1 MEFDEIEK
9 KIEWLE
15 AERKKTNQQ
24 LKEYKNRIT
33 SLEATIE
40 SQQQKLAVVE
50 NDMKTTVNVSNKLAH
65 FDAAIN
71 QNRSDML
78 ANIAA
83 LEKKQYTHLKAS
95 EKQLKTEIT
104 QMTNKLGEVQTFV
117 PLFSDVRKNLQNRID
132 EENRLAQRV
141 DTIEKQA
148 ESMNNAFDDFI
159 RTNKRTL
166 DELQVEYKRVSDLQ
180 VEVTALRKRLDE
192 ERTRSDV
199 HTEAIK
205 KAETRIVDIES
216 GEVERKQNQ
225 ATFFEKLSL
234 AQVERDNMWKEWQ
247 KRFGEINT
255 LSENFKV
262 KMDALETT
270 HMAIKKSQAELDE
283 VNMRFD
289 RRINELTEM
298 HRLSEE
304 RFRQEWISF
313 KNEDQKR
320 WTNYSLT
327 QDEKLQDDT
336 RQMSKLV
343 DRVISL
349 EDAAQ
354 EAKDTIELINEETD
368 KRMKAFTSVLHDLME
383 SFNQTFN
390 IR

>member
-24 LKEYKNRIT
+24 LKEYKNRIA
-33 SLEATIE
+33 SLEATID
-40 SQQQKLAVVE
+40 SQQQKLTVIE

-65 FDAAIN
+65 FDAAIS

-78 ANIAA
+78 ADIAA
-83 LEKKQYTHLKAS
+83 MEKKQNTHLKAS
-95 EKQLKTEIT
+95 EKQLKAEIT
-104 QMTNKLGEVQTFV
+104 QMTNKFSEVQTFV

-159 RTNKRTL
+159 QTNKRTL

-192 ERTRSDV
+192 ERSRGDV

-205 KAETRIVDIES
+205 KSETRIVDIES

-225 ATFFEKLSL
+225 AAFFEKLSL

-247 KRFGEINT
+247 KRFGEINV
-255 LSENFKV
+255 LSENFKA

-270 HMAIKKSQAELDE
+270 HIAIKKSQTELDD

-354 EAKDTIELINEETD
+354 EAKDIIELINEETD

>member
-1 MEFDEIEK
+1 
-9 KIEWLE
+9 
-15 AERKKTNQQ
+15 
-24 LKEYKNRIT
+24 
-33 SLEATIE
+33 
-40 SQQQKLAVVE
+40 
-50 NDMKTTVNVSNKLAH
+50 
-65 FDAAIN
+65 
-71 QNRSDML
+71 
-78 ANIAA
+78 
-83 LEKKQYTHLKAS
+83 
-95 EKQLKTEIT
+95 
-104 QMTNKLGEVQTFV
+104 
-117 PLFSDVRKNLQNRID
+117 VRKNLQNRID
-132 EENRLAQRV
+132 EENRLAQRLDSV
-141 DTIEKQA
+141 EKQA
-148 ESMNNAFDDFI
+148 ETMNNTFNNFLQA
-159 RTNKRTL
+159 NKRTM

-192 ERTRSDV
+192 ERTRSDIQG
-199 HTEAIK
+199 EAIK
-205 KAETRIVDIES
+205 KAETRIVEIEN

-225 ATFFEKLSL
+225 AAFYEKLSL

-247 KRFGEINT
+247 TRFGEINIMG
-255 LSENFKV
+255 ENYKS
-262 KMDALETT
+262 KMDALEAT
-270 HMAIKKSQAELDE
+270 HLAIKKSQASLDD

-327 QDEKLQDDT
+327 QDEKAQDDT

-354 EAKDTIELINEETD
+354 EARDTIELINEETD
-368 KRMKAFTSVLHDLME
+368 KRMKAFTTVLHDLME

>member
-24 LKEYKNRIT
+24 LKEYKNRIA
-33 SLEATIE
+33 SLEATID
-40 SQQQKLAVVE
+40 SQQQKLTVIE

-65 FDAAIN
+65 FDAAIS

-78 ANIAA
+78 ADIAA
-83 LEKKQYTHLKAS
+83 MEKKQNTHLKAS
-95 EKQLKTEIT
+95 EKQLKAEIT
-104 QMTNKLGEVQTFV
+104 QMTNKFGEVQTFV

-159 RTNKRTL
+159 QTNKRTL

-192 ERTRSDV
+192 ERSRGDV

-205 KAETRIVDIES
+205 KSETRIVDIES

-225 ATFFEKLSL
+225 AAFFEKLSL

-247 KRFGEINT
+247 KRFGEINA
-255 LSENFKV
+255 LSENFKA

-270 HMAIKKSQAELDE
+270 HIAIKKSQTELDD

-304 RFRQEWISF
+304 RFRQEWIAF

-354 EAKDTIELINEETD
+354 EAKDIIELINEETD

>member
-24 LKEYKNRIT
+24 IKEYKNRVS

-65 FDAAIN
+65 FDTAITK
-71 QNRSDML
+71 NRSDML
-78 ANIAA
+78 ADFAA
-83 LEKKQYTHLKAS
+83 MEKKQNAHLKAS
-95 EKQLKTEIT
+95 EKQLKAEIT
-104 QMTNKLGEVQTFV
+104 QIENKFGEVQTFV

-141 DTIEKQA
+141 DTVEKQA
-148 ESMNNAFDDFI
+148 EAKNKVFDEFI

-166 DELQVEYKRVSDLQ
+166 DELQVEHKRVSDLQ
-180 VEVTALRKRLDE
+180 VEVTALRKRLEE
-192 ERTRSDV
+192 ERARSDV

-205 KAETRIVDIES
+205 KSETRIVDIES

-225 ATFFEKLSL
+225 AAFFEKLSL

-247 KRFGEINT
+247 KRFSEINT
-255 LSENFKV
+255 MSENFKA

-270 HMAIKKSQAELDE
+270 HMAIKKSQTELDD

-320 WTNYSLT
+320 WTNYALT

-354 EAKDTIELINEETD
+354 ETKDIIELINEETD

-383 SFNQTFN
+383 SFNQSFN

>member
-15 AERKKTNQQ
+15 SERKKTNQQ
-24 LKEYKNRIT
+24 IKEYKNRIAA
-33 SLEATIE
+33 LEASVET
-40 SQQQKLAVVE
+40 QQQKLAVVE
-50 NDMKTTVNVSNKLAH
+50 NDQKTTVNVSSKLAR
-65 FDAAIN
+65 FDAAIAKN
-71 QNRSDML
+71 HADML
-78 ANIAA
+78 AEMTA
-83 LEKKQYTHLKAS
+83 LEKKQSAHFKSS
-95 EKQLKTEIT
+95 EKQLKAEIT
-104 QMTNKLGEVQTFV
+104 QITNKFAEVQTFV

-132 EENRLAQRV
+132 EENRLAQRLDSV
-141 DTIEKQA
+141 EKQA
-148 ESMNNAFDDFI
+148 ETMNNTFNNFLQA
-159 RTNKRTL
+159 NKRTM

-192 ERTRSDV
+192 ERTRSDIQG
-199 HTEAIK
+199 EAIK
-205 KAETRIVDIES
+205 KAETRIVEIEN

-225 ATFFEKLSL
+225 ATFYEKLSL

-247 KRFGEINT
+247 TRFGEINIMG
-255 LSENFKV
+255 ENYKS
-262 KMDALETT
+262 KMDALEAT
-270 HMAIKKSQAELDE
+270 HLAIKKSQASLDD

-327 QDEKLQDDT
+327 QDEKAQDDT

-354 EAKDTIELINEETD
+354 EARDTIELINEETD
-368 KRMKAFTSVLHDLME
+368 KRMKAFATVLHDLME

>member
-24 LKEYKNRIT
+24 LKEYKNRIA
-33 SLEATIE
+33 SLEATID
-40 SQQQKLAVVE
+40 SQQQKLTVIE

-65 FDAAIN
+65 FDAAIS

-78 ANIAA
+78 ADIAA
-83 LEKKQYTHLKAS
+83 MEKKQNTHLKAS
-95 EKQLKTEIT
+95 EKQLKAEIT
-104 QMTNKLGEVQTFV
+104 QMTNKFSEVQTFV

-159 RTNKRTL
+159 QTNKRTL

-180 VEVTALRKRLDE
+180 VEVTALRNRLDE
-192 ERTRSDV
+192 ERSRGDV

-205 KAETRIVDIES
+205 KSETRIVDIES

-225 ATFFEKLSL
+225 AAFFEKLSL

-247 KRFGEINT
+247 KRFGEINA
-255 LSENFKV
+255 LSENFKA

-270 HMAIKKSQAELDE
+270 HIAIKKSQTELDD

-354 EAKDTIELINEETD
+354 EAKDIIELINEETD

>member
-24 LKEYKNRIT
+24 VKEYKNRIAT
-33 SLEATIE
+33 LEETIE
-40 SQQQKLAVVE
+40 LQQQKLSVVE
-50 NDMKTTVNVSNKLAH
+50 KDIKTTVNVSNKLAH

-71 QNRSDML
+71 QNRADML
-78 ANIAA
+78 ADIAA
-83 LEKKQYTHLKAS
+83 MEKKQNAHLKAS
-95 EKQLKTEIT
+95 EKQLKVEIT
-104 QMTNKLGEVQTFV
+104 QMTNKLSEVQTFV

-132 EENRLAQRV
+132 EENRLAQKV
-141 DTIEKQA
+141 GTIEKQA
-148 ESMNNAFDDFI
+148 ESTNNAFDDFI

-192 ERTRSDV
+192 ERTRSDI

-205 KAETRIVDIES
+205 KAETRIVEIEN

-225 ATFFEKLSL
+225 AAFYEKMSL

-255 LSENFKV
+255 LSENFKT

-270 HMAIKKSQAELDE
+270 HLAIKKSQAELDD

-354 EAKDTIELINEETD
+354 EAKDTITLINEETD
-368 KRMKAFTSVLHDLME
+368 KRMKAFTAVLHDLME

>member
-15 AERKKTNQQ
+15 SERKKTNQ
-24 LKEYKNRIT
+24 LVKEYKNRIAA
-33 SLEATIE
+33 LEATVE
-40 SQQQKLAVVE
+40 AQQQKLAVVE
-50 NDMKTTVNVSNKLAH
+50 NDLKTTVNVSSKLAH
-65 FDAAIN
+65 FDTAIAKN
-71 QNRSDML
+71 HADILSEM
-78 ANIAA
+78 AA
-83 LEKKQYTHLKAS
+83 LEKKQNAHFKLS
-95 EKQLKTEIT
+95 EKQLKAEIT
-104 QMTNKLGEVQTFV
+104 QITNKFSEVQTFV

-132 EENRLAQRV
+132 EENRLAQRMDAV
-141 DTIEKQA
+141 EKQA
-148 ESMNNAFDDFI
+148 EVMNNTFEDI
-159 RTNKRTL
+159 LQSNKRTM
-166 DELQVEYKRVSDLQ
+166 DELQVENKRVSDLQ
-180 VEVTALRKRLDE
+180 VELTALRKRLDE

-199 HTEAIK
+199 QSEAIK
-205 KAETRIVDIES
+205 KAEARIVEIEN

-225 ATFFEKLSL
+225 TAFYEKLSL
-234 AQVERDNMWKEWQ
+234 AQVERDKMWKEWQ
-247 KRFGEINT
+247 TRFGEINNIG
-255 LSENFKV
+255 ENFKS
-262 KMDALETT
+262 KMDALEAT
-270 HMAIKKSQAELDE
+270 HMAIKKSQAELDD

-327 QDEKLQDDT
+327 QDEKSQDDT

-368 KRMKAFTSVLHDLME
+368 KRMKAFTTVLHDLME

>member
-24 LKEYKNRIT
+24 LKEYKNRIA
-33 SLEATIE
+33 SLEATID
-40 SQQQKLAVVE
+40 SQQQKLTVIE

-65 FDAAIN
+65 FDAAIS

-78 ANIAA
+78 ADIAA
-83 LEKKQYTHLKAS
+83 MEKKQNTHLKAS
-95 EKQLKTEIT
+95 EKQLKAEIT
-104 QMTNKLGEVQTFV
+104 QMTNKFGEVQTFV

-159 RTNKRTL
+159 QTNKRTL

-180 VEVTALRKRLDE
+180 VELTALRKRLDE
-192 ERTRSDV
+192 ERSRGDV

-205 KAETRIVDIES
+205 KSETRIVDIES

-225 ATFFEKLSL
+225 AAFFEKLSL

-247 KRFGEINT
+247 KRFGEINA
-255 LSENFKV
+255 LSENFKT

-270 HMAIKKSQAELDE
+270 HIAIKKSQTELDD

-304 RFRQEWISF
+304 RFRQEWIAF

-354 EAKDTIELINEETD
+354 EAKDIIELINEETD